1 MNLLTVSWEKVGT
14 EKVYLDDVMGKKGLV
29 SVDETGDVMGDYIN
43 TWNYE
48 VGSWGETYYYIN
60 QPSWNFEEG
69 GKLIDYTDTWM
80 GANSGYPENPEMTA
94 GSSFWLYH
102 IGDDIEALPFAG
114 QVTAGA
120 PTYTLMA
127 GQMNLCGNPF
137 ASELDL
143 RNKSQVKITGATSVD
158 EEGNVMGDYI
168 NTWDLTV
175 GSWGETYYYINQP
188 SWNFEEGGKLI
199 DYTDTWMGANSG
211 YPENTAIQPG
221 AGFWYYAK
229 ENNVTLAFENP
240 VK

>member
-1 MNLLTVSWEKVGT
+1 MCLKCRVCAAKGRGNDSIPTAIFGQTLPFSNLVFRLFIEVSTSTLIVGYNTVKIKGNQMNLLTVSWEKVGT

-80 GANSGYPENPEMTA
+80 GG
-94 GSSFWLYH
+94 
-102 IGDDIEALPFAG
+102 
-114 QVTAGA
+114 
-120 PTYTLMA
+120 
-127 GQMNLCGNPF
+127 
-137 ASELDL
+137 
-143 RNKSQVKITGATSVD
+143 
-158 EEGNVMGDYI
+158 
-168 NTWDLTV
+168 
-175 GSWGETYYYINQP
+175 
-188 SWNFEEGGKLI
+188 
-199 DYTDTWMGANSG
+199 NSG